1 MAKKKTTVQ
10 ELQELIEATP
20 KLKHFTDEQF
30 KKLEEIYDKLRDARR
45 NLGDLEGEENVSK
58 IMFQVGSAYITMDKC
73 EDELRDIIDS
83 FDEDYNDCDECGND
97 F

>member
-10 ELQELIEATP
+10 ELQELIESTP

-30 KKLEEIYDKLRDARR
+30 KKLEEIYDKLRETRI
-45 NLGDLEGEENVSK
+45 NLGDLEGEENASK

-73 EDELRDIIDS
+73 EDDLRDIIDS
-83 FDEDYNDCDECGND
+83 FEEEDCDECGND